1 MSGVSTLQE
10 YQNFFFYR
18 FVDDGSMEQ
27 QLIEFTEKRAR
38 LATNK
43 YTFEDWKFTAHLLLI
58 LPPSYEHICD
68 HYMDNAD
75 PTALVLEDV
84 KNRILERECR
94 LKNELAISTANTI
107 ARGPAPNSSKSSPSS
122 PNNNQ
127 KKKSKR
133 LPDDRPCFNCGKK
146 GHWARECKAPK
157 KSNAGP
163 KSSGHNN
170 NASLNVVETSDAESD
185 SPIVCYFGAPEN
197 WLMDSGATDHMTP
210 FIVLS
215 YVKFIESRTVVL
227 GDGSSRCKILGKG
240 TIERWVETSLHHYRQ
255 LLLNDVLHVDGIKQ
269 RFLSMGKFDD
279 KGFTITMSKSKLT
292 ISMGKFAFNG
302 DKVSSLYK
310 TSLYV
315 DAPIGAR
322 SLNSV
327 QALLIT
333 VWHNRMG
340 HLNWEAI
347 KTVQTQNPP
356 LTGIRLDNSPPP
368 HETCQGCVAGKAKR
382 RQFKSSQTRRTQS
395 SQPIEHIHSDLMG
408 PMEVTSIGG
417 QCFVCVFTCDYSS
430 HAWVFL
436 LKSKDQTLSKFKN
449 FVLAIKK
456 QIGSKIKYFR
466 SDRGGEFMSD
476 LFTHFLEEQGI
487 TRETSAPN
495 TPQQNGVA
503 ERMNQTLIG
512 GARALLQHS
521 GMSKGFWAEALM
533 VATHILNRSPRKG
546 LGWRTPYELLYGHIP
561 DISYFRTFG
570 CRAWVYNE
578 KGKKWDAKSIPMI
591 FVGYETGSKAFR
603 LWNPA
608 TRSIVISANVSFS
621 EHEFPNRP
629 AVPIVHPLPSLTPTT
644 PPRVPPIASSSKT
657 MLPPTETILPISF
670 FEDEDEIPKP
680 CLRLPP
686 APTQQSTPPASTAT
700 QRPLSPI
707 NPQLPPVPETPSEKP
722 SESDDE
728 IEEPKPQSE
737 PSTPPAPR
745 RTGRKRKA
753 TEKYTAGSSGLGL
766 AETEGEIENFDKAY
780 LNAVELFIAANS
792 SHEPVTYK
800 QAISCPD
807 SEQWKE
813 AMKDEITS
821 LQKHETWEV
830 VPCPPDKNIVSC
842 KWVYC
847 IKYNAVSG
855 TCFTCQEKTI
865 RVLLIP

>member
-1 MSGVSTLQE
+1 MKGTPPPPTYREPNAKEIWDYLEKKFKTMSGVSTLQE

-43 YTFEDWKFTAHLLLI
+43 YTFKDWKFATHLLLI
-58 LPPSYEHICD
+58 LPPSYEHIRD

-84 KNRILERECR
+84 KNHILERERR
-94 LKNELAISTANTI
+94 LKNELAISAANAIT
-107 ARGPAPNSSKSSPSS
+107 RGPAPNSSKSSPSS

-210 FIVLS
+210 FGSDFIVSS

-255 LLLNDVLHVDGIKQ
+255 LLNDVLHVDGIKQ

-302 DKVSSLYK
+302 DKVGSLYK

-322 SLNSV
+322 SLNLV

-382 RQFKSSQTRRTQS
+382 QQFKSSQTRRTQS
-395 SQPIEHIHSDLMG
+395 SQPIERIHSDLMG

-417 QCFVCVFTCDYSS
+417 QCFICVFTCDYLS

-436 LKSKDQTLSKFKN
+436 LKSKDQTLS
-449 FVLAIKK
+449 
-456 QIGSKIKYFR
+456 
-466 SDRGGEFMSD
+466 M
-476 LFTHFLEEQGI
+476 
-487 TRETSAPN
+487 
-495 TPQQNGVA
+495 
-503 ERMNQTLIG
+503 
-512 GARALLQHS
+512 
-521 GMSKGFWAEALM
+521 
-533 VATHILNRSPRKG
+533 
-546 LGWRTPYELLYGHIP
+546 
-561 DISYFRTFG
+561 
-570 CRAWVYNE
+570 
-578 KGKKWDAKSIPMI
+578 
-591 FVGYETGSKAFR
+591 
-603 LWNPA
+603 
-608 TRSIVISANVSFS
+608 
-621 EHEFPNRP
+621 
-629 AVPIVHPLPSLTPTT
+629 
-644 PPRVPPIASSSKT
+644 
-657 MLPPTETILPISF
+657 
-670 FEDEDEIPKP
+670 
-680 CLRLPP
+680 
-686 APTQQSTPPASTAT
+686 
-700 QRPLSPI
+700 
-707 NPQLPPVPETPSEKP
+707 
-722 SESDDE
+722 
-728 IEEPKPQSE
+728 
-737 PSTPPAPR
+737 
-745 RTGRKRKA
+745 
-753 TEKYTAGSSGLGL
+753 SGLLGL
-766 AETEGEIENFDKAY
+766 LT
-780 LNAVELFIAANS
+780 
-792 SHEPVTYK
+792 
-800 QAISCPD
+800 
-807 SEQWKE
+807 
-813 AMKDEITS
+813 
-821 LQKHETWEV
+821 
-830 VPCPPDKNIVSC
+830 
-842 KWVYC
+842 
-847 IKYNAVSG
+847 
-855 TCFTCQEKTI
+855 
-865 RVLLIP
+865 VLGPEE